1 MRCIPTALCL
11 GVLLLTA
18 PSVSAAGD
26 VQYVVGTSEETDP
39 SGLLESHQHITEVV
53 FQDYNMAMRDLMVGN
68 IDFFLTTHS
77 IAADPATSE
86 NTPGLSIV
94 GMVEE
99 IESYVPVV
107 RPDSQTVI
115 GSMELLDAMN
125 AALGELISSNSLSAT
140 YMTWFIGESEM
151 DASSFEGS
159 IGEWPTPTEGGV
171 LHSIIDNQ
179 REMVACM
186 YDRDSPMSWQDA
198 SAQMNGYE
206 AEVAQMMANRM
217 GAHYGA
223 QITFRGHDSGGE
235 FEAIE
240 DLKRGDTC
248 DFIMASITPQKAM
261 SKGLMGGIPYHIE
274 GYVLMASEESPTL
287 QSAQHLF
294 LSADEDEG
302 SEFDQR
308 WIAITFLSAFIAYQL
323 VRRQ

>member
-1 MRCIPTALCL
+1 M
-11 GVLLLTA
+11 LTA

-26 VQYVVGTSEETDP
+26 VQYVVGTSEETDS
-39 SGLLESHQHITEVV
+39 SGLLESHQHITEVA

-206 AEVAQMMANRM
+206 AEVSQMMANRI

-274 GYVLMASEESPTL
+274 GYVLMASEESPAL

>member
-1 MRCIPTALCL
+1 MATLCL

-18 PSVSAAGD
+18 PSVLAAGD
-26 VQYVVGTSEETDP
+26 VQYVVGTSEEEP
-39 SGLLESHQHITEVV
+39 VSSLLEPHQHIAEVS

-77 IAADPATSE
+77 IAADPENSE

-107 RPDSQTVI
+107 RPDSHEVI
-115 GSMELLDAMN
+115 GSMELLDAIN
-125 AALGELISSNSLSAT
+125 AALGELISSNSLSAA
-140 YMTWFIGESEM
+140 YMTWFIGESQI
-151 DASSFEGS
+151 DSSSFEGG

-171 LHSIIDNQ
+171 LHSIVDNQ
-179 REMVACM
+179 REMIACM
-186 YDRDSPMSWQDA
+186 YNRDSPMSWQDG
-198 SAQMNGYE
+198 SSKMNGYE
-206 AEVAQMMANRM
+206 AEVAQMIANRI
-217 GAHYGA
+217 GAHYGT

-240 DLKRGDTC
+240 DLKRGDNTC

-294 LSADEDEG
+294 LSVDEDEG
-302 SEFDQR
+302 SEFDRR
-308 WIAITFLSAFIAYQL
+308 WIAIAFLSVFIAYQL